1 MWDVC
6 QHGVIILSVFDLLD
20 NLHVLEVA
28 TAALVVGAVARALA
42 DGFTRVAGE
51 RAFDCDDVINTARTS
66 A

>member
-1 MWDVC
+1 MWDVS
-6 QHGVIILSVFDLLD
+6 QHGVIILSVLDLLD

-28 TAALVVGAVARALA
+28 TAALVVGAVAGALA
-42 DGFTRVAGE
+42 DGFTRVASE